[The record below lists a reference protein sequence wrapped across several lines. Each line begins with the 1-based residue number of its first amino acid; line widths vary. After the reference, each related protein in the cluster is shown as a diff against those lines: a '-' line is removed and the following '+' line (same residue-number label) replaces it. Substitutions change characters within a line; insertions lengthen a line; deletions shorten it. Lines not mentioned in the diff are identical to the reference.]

1 MGISIHLSDDICK
14 ILYLMRSYFLIYF
27 MRSIIFLAFI
37 SNNKVNCS
45 QKHSCLSCGESPE
58 AHMYSYTH
66 HNGTLTVLVK
76 RFPLESSLSGEAQGR
91 IWMWTRC
98 LRCNAKPTNRV
109 IISSSARNLSF
120 GKFLELSFSTHS
132 AAKKLST
139 CGHLL
144 HRDCLRFF
152 G

>member
-1 MGISIHLSDDICK
+1 
-14 ILYLMRSYFLIYF
+14 
-27 MRSIIFLAFI
+27 
-37 SNNKVNCS
+37 
-45 QKHSCLSCGESPE
+45 
-58 AHMYSYTH
+58 MYSYTH
-66 HNGTLTVLVK
+66 HNGMLTVLVK
-76 RFPLESSLSGEAQGR
+76 RLPLESSLSGEAQGK
-91 IWMWTRC
+91 IWMWIRC
-98 LRCNAKPTNRV
+98 LRCNAKPTRRV

-132 AAKKLST
+132 AAKKLPE